1 MDIIVSNTGNGFLS
15 TYQKVIWTSDGL
27 LLTGH
32 WGQHFEIWMEIQTF
46 SLKKISLSEIW
57 IKIQTFSLKKIN
69 LEMFQIQMVV
79 ILFRPF
85 GLILFY

>member
-1 MDIIVSNTGNGFLS
+1 MDIIITNTGNDFLS

-46 SLKKISLSEIW
+46 SLKKI
-57 IKIQTFSLKKIN
+57 N

-79 ILFRPF
+79 ILFRLF